1 MEHLTRWLSALK
13 QTAHLWLP
21 LVRVMTRY
29 RPSQGWRVPSMR
41 VIGVQTSLTGSTVRV
56 VIELSGDDDDSQT
69 RPGELS

>member
-1 MEHLTRWLSALK
+1 
-13 QTAHLWLP
+13 
-21 LVRVMTRY
+21 
-29 RPSQGWRVPSMR
+29 MR